1 MASFLIVVEKMEIA
15 LFANAKKLYDHKLY
29 ECVIPAAD
37 LLRTVLKNDRYVA
50 TLDVEYQVLLY
61 LLNANY
67 KERNYRAALR
77 HFDEIIHKR
86 RLMMR
91 HKNAVLVAIES
102 SYPEFGD
109 AEQRRRAAECYRQIG
124 NTDMAIE
131 TLLQV
136 PPTLRSPRINL
147 MLARLQHHGS
157 RHGTTKKSEAVLA
170 YKEVIR
176 ECPMALQVIEAL
188 LELGVN
194 GNEINSLVM
203 HAATVPDHFD
213 WLSKWIKALAQMFNF
228 KHSDASQTF
237 LMLHDNTTL
246 RCNEHL
252 MMALGKCLYYNG
264 DYFQA
269 EDIFSSTLCANPDNV
284 EAIGLMAVLCGQ
296 EGGCEQDSADMDYLF
311 AKVSSEVKYTASHWF
326 AHAQLLYDEGK
337 FERGL
342 NFVEKCLDSEPRN
355 HEALIL
361 RGRLL
366 IALERHTQAVC
377 AFRTAQMVA
386 PYRFEIYRGLFHSYL
401 AQKRFKEANAL
412 CNWTIRLFQNSP
424 RSFTMFGRTLF
435 LFPDPRM
442 RRTARKFA
450 EKSLKIN
457 HIYTPAVNLIADICQ
472 VEGPTKAIIKLLEK
486 HVIIFPKVNLLN
498 HLGDI
503 MRKQK
508 EPVKA
513 MEYYYKALR
522 QDPKSKR
529 TLRGLRLLAKSDD
542 ESPVL
547 DESDDIG
554 MDNQQSINDLTTL
567 CEATNAQGAEGGQVI
582 DGILLQGIASRSQK

>member
-1 MASFLIVVEKMEIA
+1 
-15 LFANAKKLYDHKLY
+15 
-29 ECVIPAAD
+29 
-37 LLRTVLKNDRYVA
+37 
-50 TLDVEYQVLLY
+50 
-61 LLNANY
+61 
-67 KERNYRAALR
+67 
-77 HFDEIIHKR
+77 
-86 RLMMR
+86 
-91 HKNAVLVAIES
+91 
-102 SYPEFGD
+102 
-109 AEQRRRAAECYRQIG
+109 
-124 NTDMAIE
+124 
-131 TLLQV
+131 
-136 PPTLRSPRINL
+136 
-147 MLARLQHHGS
+147 
-157 RHGTTKKSEAVLA
+157 
-170 YKEVIR
+170 
-176 ECPMALQVIEAL
+176 
-188 LELGVN
+188 
-194 GNEINSLVM
+194 
-203 HAATVPDHFD
+203 
-213 WLSKWIKALAQMFNF
+213 MFNF

-424 RSFTMFGRTLF
+424 RSFTVRAIQCFHLHGFIHMYVASLLSTDVWSHALS
-435 LFPDPRM
+435 FPGSKDEKDCAEVCRKVTENQSYLHAGGESNCRYLSS
-442 RRTARKFA
+442 RRSDQGHHKTARETRYYLSKGESA
-450 EKSLKIN
+450 QPSRRYN
-457 HIYTPAVNLIADICQ
+457 A
-472 VEGPTKAIIKLLEK
+472 KAK
-486 HVIIFPKVNLLN
+486 
-498 HLGDI
+498 GT
-503 MRKQK
+503 
-508 EPVKA
+508 
-513 MEYYYKALR
+513 R
-522 QDPKSKR
+522 Q
-529 TLRGLRLLAKSDD
+529 G
-542 ESPVL
+542 
-547 DESDDIG
+547 
-554 MDNQQSINDLTTL
+554 
-567 CEATNAQGAEGGQVI
+567 
-582 DGILLQGIASRSQK
+582 DGILLQGIAVSWVVGSGRGSSL